1 MPVNSIVNTPQNT
14 TYFRQFTATGKGF
27 KIVDSTVNL
36 QDLSSIDFDQFESNS
51 NDEFNQI
58 GIGSSYFFESSQLK
72 LNPCKTILTKESL
85 KQPAKTTEHVEREQI
100 ANKQGNKNKKSV
112 PNTGVPNFSKFYEE
126 LKSLKKVDP
135 NMRSKLSF
143 TYFC

>member
-14 TYFRQFTATGKGF
+14 TYFRQFTSTGKGF
-27 KIVDSTVNL
+27 KIVDSTTNL
-36 QDLSSIDFDQFESNS
+36 QDISSIDFDQFESNS
-51 NDEFNQI
+51 TDEFNHI
-58 GIGSSYFFESSQLK
+58 GVGSSYFFESSQLK
-72 LNPCKTILTKESL
+72 LNPCKTVLTKESL
-85 KQPAKTTEHVEREQI
+85 KQPPKTTEFVNREEKV
-100 ANKQGNKNKKSV
+100 AKQSFKKKNSV
-112 PNTGVPNFSKFYEE
+112 PNSGVPNFSRFYQE